1 MKDFHYLVYKL
12 NSVFLHNI
20 LHFVEVLQSTNTEN
34 NIQSMPRDHNFQRSV
49 PARYSVSYNDG
60 PELAE
65 AHLKQLSNPEYGLAQ
80 LHRFKLVGHI

>member
-1 MKDFHYLVYKL
+1 
-12 NSVFLHNI
+12 
-20 LHFVEVLQSTNTEN
+20 
-34 NIQSMPRDHNFQRSV
+34 MPRDHNFQRSI